1 MAKIANK
8 QVICDVRFKQ
18 VKGQKKIKI
27 LLLFAV
33 ILGEALLFQNLQR
46 RIRNSL

>member
-8 QVICDVRFKQ
+8 QVICDVLMREAEKD
-18 VKGQKKIKI
+18 KDM
-27 LLLFAV
+27 LLFAV
-33 ILGEALLFQNLQR
+33 IPGEALLFQNLQR